1 MRLPLVEPA
10 KDGAKVRGEALNCEN
25 CVSCPLDV
33 GMLKTEINRMEMKK
47 REKTGAVLKGQ
58 DVSIPEKPKA
68 GLPFSDSVLSHKK
81 LLYA

>member
-1 MRLPLVEPA
+1 
-10 KDGAKVRGEALNCEN
+10 
-25 CVSCPLDV
+25 
-33 GMLKTEINRMEMKK
+33 MEMKK

-68 GLPFSDSVLSHKK
+68 GLPFSDNVLSHKK